1 MIRSEK
7 AVLLTGG
14 LLHLLVLLDV
24 VLLREEAEGYH
35 LALLKRTHGALEE
48 RCLEEQLGEKV
59 AERPHGFLSLHGDEL

>member
-35 LALLKRTHGALEE
+35 LALLKRAHGALEE
-48 RCLEEQLGEKV
+48 RCLEEQLGEEV
-59 AERPHGFLSLHGDEL
+59 AERPHDFLSLHGDEL